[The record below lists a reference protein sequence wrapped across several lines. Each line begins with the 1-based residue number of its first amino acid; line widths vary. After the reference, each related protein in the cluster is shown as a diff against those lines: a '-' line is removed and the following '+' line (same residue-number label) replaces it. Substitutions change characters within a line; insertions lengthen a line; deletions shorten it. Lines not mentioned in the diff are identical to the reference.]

1 MNDSKSFDRTAENI
15 GNVMSLQH
23 INFTVPDQQLAYCFY
38 ISGLGFTRDP
48 YVDFGS
54 LLWVN
59 AGEQQFHI
67 LPTGEAQKWRGHI
80 AVVVPDLADLK
91 RRLESVVKPLADTA
105 FSWEEKDDHFG
116 LTCPWGNDIRAY
128 GPDKFP
134 GRYLGIPYAEML
146 VALGTSEGIA
156 RFYERVIATPS
167 TIKDDREGKR
177 VEVSMGFDQRLIY
190 RESDQMIG
198 AYDGHHIAIHIAD
211 FSSPHDYLVA
221 HDLVTQESDE
231 HQYRFQ
237 AIVDP
242 DSGEILA
249 ELEHE
254 VRSLKHPMFKR
265 DLVNRNPAQTFFNYG
280 EGRDAFYPEP

>member
-1 MNDSKSFDRTAENI
+1 M
-15 GNVMSLQH
+15 
-23 INFTVPDQQLAYCFY
+23 
-38 ISGLGFTRDP
+38 
-48 YVDFGS
+48 
-54 LLWVN
+54 
-59 AGEQQFHI
+59 
-67 LPTGEAQKWRGHI
+67 
-80 AVVVPDLADLK
+80 
-91 RRLESVVKPLADTA
+91 
-105 FSWEEKDDHFG
+105 
-116 LTCPWGNDIRAY
+116 TCPWGNDIRAY